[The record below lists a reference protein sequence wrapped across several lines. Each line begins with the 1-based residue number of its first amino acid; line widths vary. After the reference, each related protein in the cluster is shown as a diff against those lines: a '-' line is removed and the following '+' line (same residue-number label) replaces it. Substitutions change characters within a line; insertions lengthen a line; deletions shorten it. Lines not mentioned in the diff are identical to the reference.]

1 MWKYTVGWQDEQRS
15 RKIKLTAAL
24 RSEGIPSLRGIEKSL
39 HKLSP
44 QNLSFSLVCNEYAI
58 IHWGK
63 FWIAL
68 CWKEKK
74 TRFSW
79 HVTCLEEALT
89 GVPIIVSF
97 LLDSLYSDSWYS
109 PMSMDIHILSSP
121 RIPQVLFSKEK
132 QEFDSNSAISY
143 PLLKLQ
149 SPFQIVVPEFIIN
162 KTSQDFEIDTFF
174 VSRTKRES
182 SKKWLTS

>member
-74 TRFSW
+74 KQILL
-79 HVTCLEEALT
+79 TCHT
-89 GVPIIVSF
+89 PWGSTYWSPHHSVF

-121 RIPQVLFSKEK
+121 RIPKVLFSKEK
-132 QEFDSNSAISY
+132 QEFDSNSAISF